1 MGAKFQML
9 QFAKE
14 DLNLKRKCLE
24 QLETSDAVFCQNI
37 PKAERA
43 TSGERNFIEWIKAPI
58 FLETVLAIE
67 IM

>member
-1 MGAKFQML
+1 MGAKSQML

-14 DLNLKRKCLE
+14 DLNLKRKYLE

-43 TSGERNFIEWIKAPI
+43 TSGERNFIE
-58 FLETVLAIE
+58 
-67 IM
+67 